1 MNLDV
6 YDLCSENLQ
15 QKLIPMR
22 DRFKEIE
29 DKKTE
34 ELQKVIVNN
43 IFTVYITR
51 NTLTVYITRV
61 IPLQCISHM

>member
-43 IFTVYITR
+43 THTVYITH
-51 NTLTVYITRV
+51 V
-61 IPLQCISHM
+61 IHIQCILHM